1 MTSSTPSSV
10 SELMSEVRKRLDAST
25 PDLKNILE
33 VLKEQW
39 PIAEIKV
46 RCTFIDLKSDL
57 ARLLEICEVYEAA
70 LRFIGQNAPLEAM
83 KIWQAGSLLNIIEID
98 AAAANDA
105 LQAAD
110 AIAAGEGATE

>member
-1 MTSSTPSSV
+1 METRMAKMLA
-10 SELMSEVRKRLDAST
+10 EIKARLSAAT

-57 ARLLEICEVYEAA
+57 SRLLEICSVYEAA
-70 LRFIGQNAPLEAM
+70 LKHATTQYGHSERCVGAEENYCERECA
-83 KIWQAGSLLNIIEID
+83 LLNELDKAIQ
-98 AAAANDA
+98 AAN
-105 LQAAD
+105 
-110 AIAAGEGATE
+110 AIAAGEGEE